1 VAGGE
6 RRAGQEYTFTV
17 LGEVLTATVTPFDSD
32 GAVDYDR
39 YRELC
44 GYLVDNGSDGVVVSG
59 TTGESPTLSDGERLE
74 LLRAAID
81 AIGDR
86 ATVIAGTGTYSTAH
100 SIHLT
105 EQAHEA
111 GAHGFLV
118 VAPYYN
124 KPPPRGIVAHFKAV
138 AAASDRPVM
147 VYNIPGRV
155 VINIEPKT
163 MAELAEIPNVTAV
176 KQANDDLDQ
185 AQRIVELGL
194 DLYAGDDNL
203 VHPFLELGGKG
214 GVCVHTH
221 VVGPQVKEM
230 VQRFRDGDLD
240 GAKRIHDEL
249 APAYE
254 LLAVTT
260 GPIQIKAALN
270 LLGHDVGGLRL
281 PLVEASGGERT
292 QIRDC
297 LERLGVLEPARA

>member
-1 VAGGE
+1 
-6 RRAGQEYTFTV
+6 V
-17 LGEVLTATVTPFDSD
+17 LGEILTATVTPLDSS
-32 GAVDYDR
+32 GAVDYEK

-44 GYLVDNGSDGVVVSG
+44 TYLVDNGSDGVVVSG
-59 TTGESPTLSDGERLE
+59 TTGESPTLSDDERLE

-86 ATVIAGTGTYSTAH
+86 ATVLAGTGTYSTAH

-105 EQAHEA
+105 EQANEA
-111 GAHGFLV
+111 GADGFLV
-118 VAPYYN
+118 VTPYYN
-124 KPPPRGIVAHFKAV
+124 KPPPRGIVEHFKAV

-155 VINIEPKT
+155 VVNIGPET
-163 MAELAEIPNVTAV
+163 MGELAEIPNVRAV
-176 KQANDDLDQ
+176 KQANDDLEQ
-185 AQRIVELGL
+185 ARRIVELGL

-203 VHPFLELGGKG
+203 IYPFLELGGVG

-230 VQRFRDGDLD
+230 VVRFREGDPE
-240 GAKRIHDEL
+240 GAKRIHEQL

-281 PLVEASGGERT
+281 PLVEASEEEQAR
-292 QIRDC
+292 IRDC
-297 LERLGVLEPARA
+297 LERLGLPQAAAA

>member
-1 VAGGE
+1 
-6 RRAGQEYTFTV
+6 V
-17 LGEVLTATVTPFDSD
+17 LGEVLTATVTPFDAD
-32 GAVDYDR
+32 GAVDYER

-44 GYLVDNGSDGVVVSG
+44 AYLVDNGSDGVVVNG
-59 TTGESPTLSDGERLE
+59 TTGEAPTLSDEERLG
-74 LLRAAID
+74 LLRAALE
-81 AIGDR
+81 AVGDR
-86 ATVIAGTGTYSTAH
+86 ATVVAGTGTYSTAH

-105 EQAHEA
+105 EQAHNA

-118 VAPYYN
+118 VTPYYN
-124 KPPPRGIVAHFKAV
+124 KPPPRGIVEHFKAV

-147 VYNIPGRV
+147 VYNIPSRV

-163 MAELAEIPNVTAV
+163 MAKLAEIPNVTSV
-176 KQANDDLDQ
+176 KQANDDLEQ
-185 AQRIVELGL
+185 AERILELGL
-194 DLYAGDDNL
+194 DLYAGDDNI
-203 VHPFLELGGKG
+203 VYPFLELGGKG

-230 VQRFRDGDLD
+230 VRRFREGDTE
-240 GAKRIHDEL
+240 GSRRIHEEL

-270 LLGHDVGGLRL
+270 LIGQDVGGLRL
-281 PLVEASGGERT
+281 PLVEASDEERA

-297 LERLGVLEPARA
+297 LERLGVLQQASV